1 MKRIMFLLG
10 ILFIGVIA
18 LLETSGKH
26 KRQVNYTPANTAL
39 EYDDAWWDN

>member
-1 MKRIMFLLG
+1 MKRILFLLG
-10 ILFIGVIA
+10 ILFVGIIA

-26 KRQVNYTPANTAL
+26 KRQVTYTSDTVL